1 LALKKPCYT
10 DDTQNRDLFCNAE
23 IVSPHPGIANLEA
36 SMTIVSSAKKALFST
51 AVSPLGAL
59 LIAVATA
66 AIIWGCIAG
75 VAVLG
80 ARAAPARKAASPDL
94 IEITRALGLTQQQA
108 IDQLQVVQDL
118 LASQRAETERL
129 AGQVESLNEKLD
141 ALQKSVA
148 SSPPQTVGATSS
160 PTAKAREDRR

>member
-1 LALKKPCYT
+1 
-10 DDTQNRDLFCNAE
+10 
-23 IVSPHPGIANLEA
+23 
-36 SMTIVSSAKKALFST
+36 MTIISSAKKALFST

-75 VAVLG
+75 VAALG
-80 ARAAPARKAASPDL
+80 ARAAPAPKPASADL
-94 IEITRALGLTQQQA
+94 MEITRALGSTQQQA

-129 AGQVESLNEKLD
+129 AGQV
-141 ALQKSVA
+141 
-148 SSPPQTVGATSS
+148 
-160 PTAKAREDRR
+160 

>member
-1 LALKKPCYT
+1 MA
-10 DDTQNRDLFCNAE
+10 
-23 IVSPHPGIANLEA
+23 
-36 SMTIVSSAKKALFST
+36 IVSSAKKALFST

-75 VAVLG
+75 VAALG
-80 ARAAPARKAASPDL
+80 ARAAPAPKPASADFM
-94 IEITRALGLTQQQA
+94 EITRALGSTQQQA

-148 SSPPQTVGATSS
+148 NSPPQTVGVTSS
-160 PTAKAREDRR
+160 PTAKTREDRR

>member
-1 LALKKPCYT
+1 
-10 DDTQNRDLFCNAE
+10 
-23 IVSPHPGIANLEA
+23 
-36 SMTIVSSAKKALFST
+36 MTIISSAKKALFST

-75 VAVLG
+75 VAALG
-80 ARAAPARKAASPDL
+80 ARAAPARKAAFPDL
-94 IEITRALGLTQQQA
+94 IEITKALGLTQQQA

-129 AGQVESLNEKLD
+129 AGQVEALNGKLN

-148 SSPPQTVGATSS
+148 SSPPQTVGVT
-160 PTAKAREDRR
+160 TAKAREDRR

>member
-1 LALKKPCYT
+1 LRRIEVQ
-10 DDTQNRDLFCNAE
+10 QNTIPVIPAS
-23 IVSPHPGIANLEA
+23 IVSQK
-36 SMTIVSSAKKALFST
+36 TLFST

-75 VAVLG
+75 VAALG
-80 ARAAPARKAASPDL
+80 ARAAPARKAASDL
-94 IEITRALGLTQQQA
+94 IEIMKALGLTQQQA